1 LLLFIPR
8 IFERDRIR
16 CGIGCLIGVFG
27 GGSKERKETLKSNN
41 RIQHTCYSIH
51 VFSEL
56 IVISFRVMPMRCL
69 AIKVC
74 KMSWHINIIHLV

>member
-1 LLLFIPR
+1 MLLFVPR
-8 IFERDRIR
+8 FFERDRVGSGPAR
-16 CGIGCLIGVFG
+16 KIGVFG
-27 GGSKERKETLKSNN
+27 GGSKERKESPKSNN

-56 IVISFRVMPMRCL
+56 IVISFRVMPMRSL

-74 KMSWHINIIHLV
+74 KVSWHV